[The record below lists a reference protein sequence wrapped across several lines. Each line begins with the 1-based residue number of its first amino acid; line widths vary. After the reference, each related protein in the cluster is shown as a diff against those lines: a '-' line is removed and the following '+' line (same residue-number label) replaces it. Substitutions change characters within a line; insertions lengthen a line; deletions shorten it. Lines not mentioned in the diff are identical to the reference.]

1 MATRRSERVQA
12 MRTLVI
18 VLIAVG
24 VLLGGDEVAVIAAA
38 NALESTAAAAPLLA
52 LWGAG
57 SFVGGLLTARFGGRA
72 RTACGLAFVL
82 AALTAGHLALIPAA
96 GGVVALGGALLLSG
110 GAIAPTEA
118 AIYAMVDDA
127 APAATLTEAFAWVAT
142 AIAVGGA
149 VGAASTGLLVARAG
163 PTAGFALAGAAG
175 ALAVLATLLRSRTLA
190 PRAPAITLI
199 DTAPHTL

>member
-1 MATRRSERVQA
+1 

-18 VLIAVG
+18 VLIAAG

-127 APAATLTEAFAWVAT
+127 APAATLTEAFAWAGHRDRGRRCRRSGEHWPARGPRRAHRRLRVGRRCRRTRGARDPAAVAHPRPQ
-142 AIAVGGA
+142 
-149 VGAASTGLLVARAG
+149 SARDY
-163 PTAGFALAGAAG
+163 
-175 ALAVLATLLRSRTLA
+175 S
-190 PRAPAITLI
+190 
-199 DTAPHTL
+199 D